1 MTVAVAAA
9 AVVDAL
15 SVHMTRPSRATVL
28 AVVQRVAV
36 TLVLPRLLVVARV
49 APVVGVRVNADG
61 GTCESNVAVVVPKD
75 GPFLLTIV
83 QEGQSEEIC

>member
-1 MTVAVAAA
+1 VAVAAA

-15 SVHMTRPSRATVL
+15 SVRMTRPSRATVL
-28 AVVQRVAV
+28 AVAHRVAV

-49 APVVGVRVNADG
+49 VPVVGVRVNADG
-61 GTCESNVAVVVPKD
+61 GTYESNVAVAEPKD

-83 QEGQSEEIC
+83 REGRSEEIR